1 MPPCQMMNCYHYFRR
16 SCCLHHHGISS
27 PRRVTV
33 RTSTSQ
39 MLFSEYI
46 YICIK
51 VFLYVLKSTEFI
63 FTIKIGAT
71 FNRGSV
77 TIDNIDRNH
86 TVAARGAMHSIA
98 ESPILWWN
106 WKIMHSNLL
115 SYQLM
120 WHEYGN
126 HHQNSNWNL
135 CRPNYG
141 EKRNERG
148 RHVIFLYLK
157 NYFSPIYFLLL
168 RIHKGCNLYC

>member
-1 MPPCQMMNCYHYFRR
+1 
-16 SCCLHHHGISS
+16 
-27 PRRVTV
+27 
-33 RTSTSQ
+33 

-98 ESPILWWN
+98 ESPIL
-106 WKIMHSNLL
+106 
-115 SYQLM
+115 
-120 WHEYGN
+120 
-126 HHQNSNWNL
+126 
-135 CRPNYG
+135 
-141 EKRNERG
+141 
-148 RHVIFLYLK
+148 
-157 NYFSPIYFLLL
+157 
-168 RIHKGCNLYC
+168 